1 MNKGKNVKFK
11 VAILSQMVLV
21 DAAQLE
27 TILEVV
33 SDCETAND
41 EWVGDS
47 KGLNGTNYMP
57 LIKKFSIDKVN
68 LIPIMDDTI
77 ETLRLATKLT
87 EEAKTR

>member
-11 VAILSQMVLV
+11 IAILSQMVLV
-21 DAAQLE
+21 DTAQLE
-27 TILEVV
+27 AILEVV
-33 SDCETAND
+33 SDCETTND
-41 EWVGDS
+41 EWVGAS

-77 ETLRLATKLT
+77 ETLRLATKLI
-87 EEAKTR
+87 EEDKTR